1 MLLKYYSMSVWFAGR
16 KKSELYLN
24 GAAFLL
30 GNVLF
35 FLTVSIT
42 VLFISWLPFK
52 LDSWILMVIL
62 MLLGYSIFYGG
73 VKKMILKKIDEKE
86 IAKIFK
92 NLNKKEQ
99 KGKAYLGL
107 LLFIFSFIIMIFSF
121 YFNFEGYLVK

>member
-1 MLLKYYSMSVWFAGR
+1 MSVWFAGR